1 MYRLQRGVNAISD
14 QCMDL
19 FHSAERSL
27 KPGAILSNP
36 VEVSNDLNRV
46 MFPLMETNFEIY
58 NKEIDDMWA
67 AWKHANQRSPKHG
80 DMEKLYNKFKR
91 LAIDLH
97 ALGRRRFMK
106 TVYLARK
113 DAVTN
118 IDDIDLT
125 SGFMFTHPARTLKTI
140 LYAYHETMIG
150 QMRVCDQIFLVFK
163 NAMEFFKASL
173 EGKATETLVMFDVT
187 KVTPKTTTGEIQWTD
202 RDDLKMHTE
211 ALRDTIVRSHI
222 NYEITKRDELKVE
235 HYQFLQKQ
243 LSAINNALNP
253 SAVTAYMAGTNAL
266 FVDQFKHNL

>member
-1 MYRLQRGVNAISD
+1 MYRLQLGVNAISD

-46 MFPLMETNFEIY
+46 MFPLMETNFDIY

-67 AWKHANQRSPKHG
+67 AWKHANQHSPLRG
-80 DMEKLYNKFKR
+80 EMEKLYNKFKR

-106 TVYLARK
+106 TVYIARK
-113 DAVTN
+113 DAKTN

-173 EGKATETLVMFDVT
+173 ENKKAKDLVQFDVT
-187 KVTPKTTTGEIQWTD
+187 KVTPKTTAGEIQWTD
-202 RDDLKMHTE
+202 RDDLKMQTE

-222 NYEITKRDELKVE
+222 HYEITKRDQLKVD
-235 HYQFLQKQ
+235 HYQFLQQQ
-243 LSAINNALNP
+243 LSVINNALAP
-253 SAVTAYMAGTNAL
+253 PALDAYMASTNAL
-266 FVDQFKHNL
+266 FNEQFKYNL